1 MNWWQMET
9 KEAARRL
16 ETDEK
21 QGLTS
26 QMAAERLAQK
36 GRNELA
42 ETDGK
47 KSLFWRFL
55 AQFDDFM
62 ILLLLGAAVVSVVIS
77 RLSGENDVLD
87 AVMILGIVVL
97 NAALGLFQESKAEKA
112 LEALKKMAAPHARV
126 IRDGIVREIS
136 AAEVVPGDLLLLE
149 TGDAVCAD
157 GRVVES
163 RSLKTEESALTGEAL
178 PVEKTSVGGLPEE
191 TATGDRK
198 NMVLAGGYVVYGK
211 GKVLVTATGM
221 DTEMGKIAGALAE
234 AQEGQTPLQRK
245 LSQLSKILTW
255 LVLGIC
261 AVIFGVQLLRAGSF
275 TADVVVDS
283 LWWRFLWQWRP
294 FRRGWLLWLQ

>member
-26 QMAAERLAQK
+26 QMAAERLVQK

-87 AVMILGIVVL
+87 AVMILGIAVL
-97 NAALGLFQESKAEKA
+97 NAALGLFRKAK
-112 LEALKKMAAPHARV
+112 
-126 IRDGIVREIS
+126 
-136 AAEVVPGDLLLLE
+136 
-149 TGDAVCAD
+149 
-157 GRVVES
+157 
-163 RSLKTEESALTGEAL
+163 
-178 PVEKTSVGGLPEE
+178 
-191 TATGDRK
+191 RK
-198 NMVLAGGYVVYGK
+198 
-211 GKVLVTATGM
+211 
-221 DTEMGKIAGALAE
+221 
-234 AQEGQTPLQRK
+234 
-245 LSQLSKILTW
+245 
-255 LVLGIC
+255 
-261 AVIFGVQLLRAGSF
+261 
-275 TADVVVDS
+275 
-283 LWWRFLWQWRP
+283 
-294 FRRGWLLWLQ
+294 RRWKP

>member
-126 IRDGIVREIS
+126 VRDGIVREIP

-163 RSLKTEESALTGEAL
+163 RSLKTAS
-178 PVEKTSVGGLPEE
+178 
-191 TATGDRK
+191 DRK
-198 NMVLAGGYVVYGK
+198 STRLN
-211 GKVLVTATGM
+211 
-221 DTEMGKIAGALAE
+221 
-234 AQEGQTPLQRK
+234 
-245 LSQLSKILTW
+245 SSH
-255 LVLGIC
+255 
-261 AVIFGVQLLRAGSF
+261 
-275 TADVVVDS
+275 
-283 LWWRFLWQWRP
+283 
-294 FRRGWLLWLQ
+294 